1 MDEIKKFI
9 LKRFNDYEMSF
20 VYSSDRSKMEAI
32 IIQQH
37 SEYPF
42 YRNPYEDIDKGGIII
57 CSKQLYDKY
66 YSDRTQY
73 EFFDEQILQWFINV
87 KGEEE
92 TFEVLDYFLQRGQ

>member
-9 LKRFNDYEMSF
+9 LKRFNYYEKSF
-20 VYSSDRSKMEAI
+20 VYSSDGSKMDAI

-37 SEYPF
+37 
-42 YRNPYEDIDKGGIII
+42 RNPYENMDKGGIII
-57 CSKQLYDKY
+57 CSKQTYNKY
-66 YSDRTQY
+66 YSNLTQY
-73 EFFDEQILQWFINV
+73 EFFDEQILQWFMNV